1 MLIGETSE
9 FDNTS
14 RVNNSV
20 LAEGGGVEEMVD
32 GFAALDG
39 GEPGGTIGGHDLL
52 HGVDTKVLAHV
63 GMGALAQVA
72 MTTFTVEYGNHIVS
86 FLHILYSFTY
96 TLHYPAHL
104 SIKNSFISHD
114 ASTIH

>member
-32 GFAALDG
+32 GFATVDG
-39 GEPGGTIGGHDLL
+39 GEPGGAVSHHVLL
-52 HGVDTKVLAHV
+52 HGVDSKVLAHV
-63 GMGALAQVA
+63 GVGTLAQLA
-72 MTTFTVEYGNHIVS
+72 MPTLAVE
-86 FLHILYSFTY
+86 
-96 TLHYPAHL
+96 
-104 SIKNSFISHD
+104 
-114 ASTIH
+114 